1 MILESILSVV
11 SFLVTF
17 ILNLLPSLPQ
27 VPESFSTTI
36 DTVLSM
42 IFDNGGALISLFIR
56 PETITIVVP
65 ILIILV
71 NFEYIYKLIMW
82 IVKKLPLSIN

>member
-1 MILESILSVV
+1 MILEGILSVV
-11 SFLVTF
+11 TFLISFV
-17 ILNLLPSLPQ
+17 LNLLPSLPQ
-27 VPESFSTTI
+27 FPESFTNAI
-36 DTVLSM
+36 DTVLTL
-42 IFDNGGALISLFIR
+42 IFDNGSALISLFIR
-56 PETITIVVP
+56 PETIVIVIP